1 MYSIEVKDMD
11 LGQIAESGQCFRMNY
26 IGQGAY
32 SIVAFGR
39 YVEVSQH
46 LNTVIFSCDKEEYE
60 EIWKEYFDI
69 DTDYSKIKEDAKSD
83 EFLSAAIQYGSG
95 IRILKQDLWEMLITF
110 IISQRKSIPNIKKC
124 VETLCYRYGNPI
136 SGESFT
142 DKPINEYAFP
152 TAERLSTVSIEELRD
167 CGLGYRDVY
176 VSEAAKWFVK
186 NMSLTNDKKYAYKN
200 DITYLSVYPYAKTIF
215 TQITGVGNKIV
226 NCVCLFAL
234 HQLEACPIDT
244 HMQQIIDNVYKG
256 IMPEWMIS
264 DKAGILQQY
273 AFYYKKNNFIK
284 KARYV

>member
-32 SIVAFGR
+32 SIIAFGR
-39 YVEVSQH
+39 YIEVSQH

-83 EFLSAAIQYGSG
+83 EFLSAAIQYGGG

-136 SGESFT
+136 FGEGFT

-186 NMSLTNDKKYAYKN
+186 NMSLTDDKKYAYKN

-284 KARYV
+284 KVRYV

>member
-1 MYSIEVKDMD
+1 M
-11 LGQIAESGQCFRMNY
+11 
-26 IGQGAY
+26 
-32 SIVAFGR
+32 AFTP
-39 YVEVSQH
+39 S
-46 LNTVIFSCDKEEYE
+46 
-60 EIWKEYFDI
+60 
-69 DTDYSKIKEDAKSD
+69 
-83 EFLSAAIQYGSG
+83 
-95 IRILKQDLWEMLITF
+95 
-110 IISQRKSIPNIKKC
+110 
-124 VETLCYRYGNPI
+124 
-136 SGESFT
+136 
-142 DKPINEYAFP
+142 
-152 TAERLSTVSIEELRD
+152 
-167 CGLGYRDVY
+167 
-176 VSEAAKWFVK
+176 
-186 NMSLTNDKKYAYKN
+186 KN